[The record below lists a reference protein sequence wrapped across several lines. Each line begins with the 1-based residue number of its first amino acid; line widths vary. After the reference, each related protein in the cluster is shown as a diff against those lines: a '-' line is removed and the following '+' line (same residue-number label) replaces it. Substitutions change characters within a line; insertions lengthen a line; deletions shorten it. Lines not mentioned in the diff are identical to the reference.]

1 MSTPHYDP
9 AQFFADLMKS
19 GQDQMQK
26 MMSGAP
32 WAGMPAG
39 APGAPDFAAQI
50 AAAGQQF
57 SAMQQQYLA
66 NLSRM
71 TGAPGGGVPDMSAQ
85 MAAVTKQFT
94 DLQQQYL
101 AGLQK
106 LTAMPA
112 GASDVSAQMAAITKQ
127 FTDLQQQY
135 AANVQKMTAAP
146 AALPDMSA
154 QMAAATKQFTDM
166 QQQYLSTMQNMA
178 GAWATPAGAA
188 PAAVDDKRFAGE
200 AWSKDPRFDAVRK
213 MYLAYASFIEK
224 AIDAAPVD
232 EREKGQLRFAGRQ
245 FVDAMSPA
253 NFFATNPEAIQL
265 AMETGGASVNE
276 GMKRFFED
284 FAKGRITTTDE
295 SMFEVGRN
303 IAVTPGSVV
312 FENDL
317 IQLIQYTPTT
327 EKVYERPLV
336 IVPPCINKFYIL
348 DLQPENSFVA
358 HAVGQGNTVFVVSWR
373 NVKADLG
380 TKTWDDYLREGPMK
394 AIDVALDI
402 TGADQTNTL
411 GFCVGGTLLASA
423 AAVMKTN
430 EDEKISSMTL
440 LTSMLDFTDTGEIG
454 LLIDEKSVE
463 GREASIGKGGLLQ
476 GKELGFV
483 FSSLRAN
490 DLIWPYVVNSYL
502 KGQGPPAFDLLY
514 WNSDATNLPGPM
526 FCWYVRHTYLQND
539 LRVPGKTI
547 QCDVPVDLGDID
559 FPTYVYASR
568 EDHIVPWK
576 TAYESTRLLRGENR
590 FVLGASGHIAGVIN
604 PPSKNKRN
612 YWAGGPEGSDPE
624 TWLTGAQKIPG
635 SWWPDWSAWLARN
648 AGEQVPAPK
657 SPGTAKYRVIEPAPG
672 RYVKEKAE

>member
-1 MSTPHYDP
+1 MSTPGYYDP
-9 AQFFADLMKS
+9 AQFFASLMKAN
-19 GQDQMQK
+19 QDQMQK
-26 MMSGAP
+26 LMGGTATP
-32 WAGMPAG
+32 
-39 APGAPDFAAQI
+39 PGAPDISAQLAAMGKQFAD
-50 AAAGQQF
+50 
-57 SAMQQQYLA
+57 MQQQYLA

-71 TGAPGGGVPDMSAQ
+71 TGMQTSVPDMSAQ

-94 DLQQQYL
+94 DLQQQYV

-106 LTAMPA
+106 LTSMPA
-112 GASDVSAQMAAITKQ
+112 GAPDVPAQMAAMTKQ

-135 AANVQKMTAAP
+135 LANAQKMGAAP
-146 AALPDMSA
+146 AALPDVST
-154 QMAAATKQFTDM
+154 QLAAATKQFADL
-166 QQQYLSTMQNMA
+166 QQQYVQTMQNMA
-178 GAWATPAGAA
+178 GAWGVPAAVAQGGAA
-188 PAAVDDKRFAGE
+188 AAVDDKRFAGE
-200 AWSKDPRFDAVRK
+200 AWSTDPRFDAVRR
-213 MYLAYASFIEK
+213 MYLAYAGFIDK
-224 AIDAAPVD
+224 AIETAPVD
-232 EREKGQLRFAGRQ
+232 ERERNQLRFAGRQ

-253 NFFATNPEAIQL
+253 NFFATNPEALQL

-284 FAKGRITTTDE
+284 FAKGRITQTDE
-295 SMFEVGRN
+295 AAFEVGRN
-303 IAVTPGSVV
+303 LAVTPGSVV

-317 IQLIQYTPTT
+317 LQLIQYTPTT
-327 EKVYERPLV
+327 GKVYERPLV

-348 DLQPENSFVA
+348 DLQPENSLVA
-358 HAVGQGNTVFVVSWR
+358 YAVSQGHTVFVVSWR

-394 AIDVALDI
+394 AIDVALEI
-402 TGADQTNTL
+402 TGADQANTL

-430 EDEKISSMTL
+430 EEEKIASMTL
-440 LTSMLDFTDTGEIG
+440 LTAMLDFTDTGEIG
-454 LLIDEKSVE
+454 LLIDERSVAN
-463 GREASIGKGGLLQ
+463 REATIGKDGLLQ
-476 GKELGFV
+476 GKELAFV

-514 WNSDATNLPGPM
+514 WNSDSTNLPGPM

-547 QCDVPVDLGDID
+547 QCDVPVDLGEID
-559 FPTYVYASR
+559 YPTYIYASR

-576 TAYESTRLLRGENR
+576 TAYESTRLLKGENR

-604 PPSKNKRN
+604 PPNKNKRN
-612 YWAGGPEGSDPE
+612 YWAGGPEGSEPD

-635 SWWPDWSAWLARN
+635 SWWPDWSAWLARS
-648 AGEQVPAPK
+648 AGEQVAAPK
-657 SPGTAKYRVIEPAPG
+657 APGSAKHRVIEPAPG
-672 RYVKEKAE
+672 RYVKEKAQ